1 MASAIDSVRFMP
13 ESEPDRAGDPPGVV
27 QLRSIA
33 ALLGNDPS
41 PQWLSWEARFCSEN
55 ALGRGFPMTN
65 VKRSAAQADLFSG
78 LKRLKETVEHL
89 GSVLGDTAKRKKLSM
104 MIIGGDD
111 HWR

>member
-1 MASAIDSVRFMP
+1 
-13 ESEPDRAGDPPGVV
+13 
-27 QLRSIA
+27 
-33 ALLGNDPS
+33 
-41 PQWLSWEARFCSEN
+41 
-55 ALGRGFPMTN
+55 MTN